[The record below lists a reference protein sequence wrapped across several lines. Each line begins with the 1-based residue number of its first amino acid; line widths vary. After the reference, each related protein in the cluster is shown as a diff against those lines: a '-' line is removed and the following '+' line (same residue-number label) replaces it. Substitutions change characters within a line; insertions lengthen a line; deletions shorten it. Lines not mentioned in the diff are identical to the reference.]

1 MELLCDRY
9 EEMMFD
15 FLDGELTKSQAEE
28 FKYHLNG
35 CVSCSKELMK
45 RRKTIHLIADSA
57 YVPEKNLNH
66 YVISGIRQH
75 KKNRLILR
83 YGSTIAAC
91 VVAAVILT
99 NFAYLYIF
107 QNKSAVSDALEQTA
121 EDSYTVYTE
130 NNLKTFG
137 ADDTREETKIENPA
151 ALAVPPPR
159 DAVGAETDPESA
171 AEESP
176 ETPLMAAE
184 AMPQKSDPEMII
196 ENTKLYAPDYIGKIS
211 MVIISEN
218 AASSEA
224 SLIKDAS
231 NYKVYIVEYTPEN
244 ASVYRDNADTS
255 GSTVYI
261 AETGEDTSYILY
273 IYLTQS

>member
-15 FLDGELTKSQAEE
+15 FLDGELTKLQAEE
-28 FKYHLNG
+28 FEYHLKD
-35 CVSCSKELMK
+35 CASCSDELMK

-57 YVPEKNLNH
+57 YVPEKKLVQSVN
-66 YVISGIRQH
+66 SGIRQQ

-99 NFAYLYIF
+99 NFAYIYMF
-107 QNKSAVSDALEQTA
+107 QNNSAASDTQPQTA
-121 EDSYTVYTE
+121 EDSLTVDSDY
-130 NNLKTFG
+130 NIKTYG
-137 ADDTREETKIENPA
+137 ADDTREETEIESPA
-151 ALAVPPPR
+151 ALAAPAPR
-159 DAVGAETDPESA
+159 DSGGTESDPDSSAED
-171 AEESP
+171 SP
-176 ETPLMAAE
+176 APPLMIAE
-184 AMPQKSDPEMII
+184 AMPQKSDREMVI
-196 ENTKLYAPDYIGKIS
+196 ENTELYAPDYIGKVS
-211 MVIISEN
+211 MVIISDT

-224 SLIKDAS
+224 SLLKDAS
-231 NYKVYIVEYTPEN
+231 NYKAYIIEYTPEN
-244 ASVYRDNADTS
+244 ASLYREAADAN

-261 AETGEDTSYILY
+261 AETAEDASYILY